1 MTLPS
6 QSPRINPPASSGA
19 RSAQSM
25 RSLIRIMGDRREL
38 FEKTQEINRAN
49 HTFREANF
57 KLRRDL
63 ALLTGD
69 PLKKEP

>member
-1 MTLPS
+1 MRDREMVKKAEDVLS
-6 QSPRINPPASSGA
+6 DL
-19 RSAQSM
+19 
-25 RSLIRIMGDRREL
+25 RSLIRIIGDRREL
-38 FEKTQEINRAN
+38 FEKTEDINRA
-49 HTFREANF
+49 HRAFREANF